1 MTTVRGSGSIL
12 RPSRRAGGLTI
23 GVCMLLALGCGGD
36 DVTTDPT
43 PATPAAPV
51 INVSAQPATLEG
63 GGACLVFLA
72 IPQENVVLFSVAIKD
87 PLSNQ
92 TTFPLGGVSLAANQ
106 PMPLQ
111 EDGTCYV
118 QRSGA
123 YTFTFSGNRP
133 GGEQFTTTSTYN
145 QS

>member
-1 MTTVRGSGSIL
+1 MTTVRESGSLL
-12 RPSRRAGGLTI
+12 RSSQRPRGLTL
-23 GVCMLLALGCGGD
+23 GFCALLAFGCGGD
-36 DVTTDPT
+36 DGGNVVEPPT
-43 PATPAAPV
+43 VQPPV
-51 INVSAQPATLEG
+51 INVSAQPGTLQE
-63 GGACLVFLA
+63 GGACLFFNA

-92 TTFPLGGVSLAANQ
+92 ITFPLGGVSLAANQ
-106 PMPLQ
+106 PLALQ
-111 EDGTCYV
+111 EQGTCYV

-133 GGEQFTTTSTYN
+133 GGEQFTTITTYN